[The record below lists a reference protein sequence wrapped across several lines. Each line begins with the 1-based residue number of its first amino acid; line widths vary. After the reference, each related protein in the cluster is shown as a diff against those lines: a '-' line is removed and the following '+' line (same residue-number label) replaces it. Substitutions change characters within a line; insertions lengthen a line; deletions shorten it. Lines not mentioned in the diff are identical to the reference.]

1 MRHFIYTRVERIENN
16 SHLRKNIP
24 TPHKGLNCQPGPPK
38 LGRRNHVMTKKLD
51 ARNCFCRYRLFFS
64 PKPLRT
70 RSCTRGRPTAANH
83 GALLVLGEFPSSRGR
98 PSLSNPTPPPTGQSD
113 LPPHRGPPA
122 APPPPLLLSTSPLL
136 VTLAACWATPMEIM
150 AIRSPAARFSRKLL
164 RAGAR
169 GRVSSPAGQRRRGLL
184 GACSPADSA
193 DRELAG
199 AREHAGLPLAVVI
212 VQPRGSTLLLLLGGR
227 CADGHSPRLLLFG
240 TTVGLSSPSQPPPR
254 SGATARPF
262 PRRWLMGPAATDAAS
277 IDDTN
282 AAWSGG

>member
-1 MRHFIYTRVERIENN
+1 MINF
-16 SHLRKNIP
+16 
-24 TPHKGLNCQPGPPK
+24 
-38 LGRRNHVMTKKLD
+38 D
-51 ARNCFCRYRLFFS
+51 ARNRFRRYGLFFFH
-64 PKPLRT
+64 
-70 RSCTRGRPTAANH
+70 RSRCVPARVPAADPPPRITAHSWSWVSFLPA
-83 GALLVLGEFPSSRGR
+83 AAVP
-98 PSLSNPTPPPTGQSD
+98 PSNPTPLPTGQSD
-113 LPPHRGPPA
+113 PPPHRGPPA

-150 AIRSPAARFSRKLL
+150 AICSPAARFSRKLL

-169 GRVSSPAGQRRRGLL
+169 GRASSPAGQRRRGLL